1 MYRQTHKNYKMKKFQ
16 RCLLS
21 GKFDATKSEK
31 EGESSSLWVGSKDAE
46 VWKYLGFIKSYI
58 K

>member
-46 VWKYLGFIKSYI
+46 VWKYL
-58 K
+58 